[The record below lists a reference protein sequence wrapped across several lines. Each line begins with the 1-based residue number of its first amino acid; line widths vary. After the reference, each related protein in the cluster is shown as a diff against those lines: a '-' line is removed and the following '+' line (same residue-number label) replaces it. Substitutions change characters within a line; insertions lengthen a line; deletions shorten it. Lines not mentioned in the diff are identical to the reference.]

1 MPHEFIRGLSTAYF
15 SGRAQ
20 IVYDSYPNSD
30 GSEIFSK
37 NYGGELIFYLDGAHS
52 PESMETCAKWFSNA
66 VKRYEISSH
75 SSFEVENA
83 EESLENG
90 HFLHESKTLEQL
102 EKSFRRVGILKIID
116 CCSRSRSLT
125 IIVLVITKYILSW
138 MLFSSFLSYINAI
151 LNYLFYFLYYIIHCY

>member
-52 PESMETCAKWFSNA
+52 PESMEACAKWFSNA
-66 VKRYEISSH
+66 VRRYEILPH
-75 SSFEVENA
+75 LSFKVENA
-83 EESLENG
+83 EESSENG
-90 HFLHESKTLEQL
+90 HLLHESKTLGQF
-102 EKSFRRVGILKIID
+102 EKSFRQVGILKIID
-116 CCSRSRSLT
+116 CSSCSWSLT
-125 IIVLVITKYILSW
+125 IVVTCDNIL
-138 MLFSSFLSYINAI
+138 YP
-151 LNYLFYFLYYIIHCY
+151 FLYAFFPYF

>member
-1 MPHEFIRGLSTAYF
+1 MPDEFIRGLSTAHF

-20 IVYDSYPNSD
+20 IVYDSSPNSD
-30 GSEIFSK
+30 CSEILSK
-37 NYGGELIFYLDGAHS
+37 NCGGELIFYLDGAHS

-102 EKSFRRVGILKIID
+102 EKSFRRVG
-116 CCSRSRSLT
+116 
-125 IIVLVITKYILSW
+125 
-138 MLFSSFLSYINAI
+138 
-151 LNYLFYFLYYIIHCY
+151 